1 MLPLPLLKR
10 MVVHSFLMVPVTPA
24 GGQRTASVTC
34 RSWLDVGQT
43 LVDPTV
49 QPTNC
54 ELDQRTARL
63 VDLVGVKI
71 ADIQVQVLG
80 PVTVIRDGEPLRLPA
95 RQLALVALAALSE
108 RREVTF
114 ARLGEAF
121 GTDGRPPREATLR
134 GYISELRT
142 ALGGYPALPPARHG
156 VVRLGVARENIDYR
170 KLRGLL
176 ALTKGRPAAERLP
189 LLRQAHDLWQPGR
202 LWDGLGDAQVDNEV
216 RQLQDQRRTMLL
228 ELVAVNL
235 ELGETAQAVADAE
248 AAADLWPRDEMVARC
263 LWKALVS
270 AGRGPDIQRDLDRRG
285 RVSREARAD
294 AKELIAAA
302 HRHGPVSLPTSLET
316 PRQLPPAMTVLHGRG
331 EELARLD
338 ALTAGREGPRVAAV
352 IGLPGVGKTLLSRTW
367 ARRAEQRFPDGTLH
381 VDLHGYSDLAPKSAD
396 EVLGLFVRALG
407 GNPDGASFDQLLAM
421 YRTKLAGLAV
431 LVVLDNAVDF
441 MQVKALLATGPESR
455 TLVTSRSSLITSET
469 VGGFYEIVLQPVT
482 SETGLAIL
490 REAVG
495 AERVRRDSIAA
506 RHLVERCGGL
516 PLALKLVAAQ
526 ARRRTHYS
534 LEALLKE
541 LELMDLSDQ
550 GHELRKTIGWS
561 VAALPPEAVLML
573 HVLGVHPGPS
583 IDADVAAY
591 LAGISRRQAMRAID
605 DLLDSN
611 LVHSVE
617 DNRFA
622 LHDVIREY
630 ATSEAL
636 GEHATVNPDAVRETL
651 LKYLL
656 WAGAEGDRRLNSGR
670 EVPMEAPDPRAPLPG
685 FAGKEEAMVWF
696 AREHEVFLAVLQN
709 SAFAKWPAY
718 RWMLPIV
725 LCAFQTRAGHWAAA
739 EQLLT
744 QARDVDKQDMPDRE
758 GHWVDAVVLRLLG
771 LIQRKRGRYESAIV
785 NIGQSLDRCV
795 RYGFPLDQAHA
806 HQQLSVVHEDREQ
819 WPEAL
824 QHSMSAYRIYKDFDD
839 YRGIAHTLNAWISAK
854 LHSGS
859 PEEALDYGSKAL
871 AAAEQADD
879 SYGLGS
885 IHRNLLRCHQ
895 ALGRHTEAI
904 KHAQAAIHLYRN
916 DSPVNEAYVQ
926 IQLAESYRLRDLHDL
941 RRTALG
947 RARFLLTN
955 LTDRRDHRT
964 TLTRLNDELAA
975 MHQEAGR

>member
-1 MLPLPLLKR
+1 MKL
-10 MVVHSFLMVPVTPA
+10 
-24 GGQRTASVTC
+24 
-34 RSWLDVGQT
+34 
-43 LVDPTV
+43 
-49 QPTNC
+49 
-54 ELDQRTARL
+54 
-63 VDLVGVKI
+63 

-108 RREVTF
+108 KSEVTF

-121 GTDGRPPREATLR
+121 GANGRPPREATLR

-142 ALGGYPALPPARHG
+142 ALGGYPALPPARLG
-156 VVRLGVARENIDYR
+156 VIRLGIARDNIDYR
-170 KLRGLL
+170 KLRDLL
-176 ALTKGRPAAERLP
+176 VLAKGRPAAERLP

-202 LWDGLGDAQVDNEV
+202 LWDGLGNAQVDDEI
-216 RQLQDQRRTMLL
+216 RQLQDQRRTMFL
-228 ELVAVNL
+228 ELIAVNL

-248 AAADLWPRDEMVARC
+248 AAAELWPKDEMVARC
-263 LWKALVS
+263 LWKALAS
-270 AGRGPDIQRDLDRRG
+270 AGRGPDIQRDLDQRG
-285 RVSREARAD
+285 RVSREARAA
-294 AKELIAAA
+294 AKELMAAA
-302 HRHGPVSLPTSLET
+302 HRHGPVSLPASLET
-316 PRQLPPAMTVLHGRG
+316 PRQLPPATTVLHGRD
-331 EELARLD
+331 EELAQLD
-338 ALTAGREGPRVAAV
+338 ALTAGRAGPRVAAV
-352 IGLPGVGKTLLSRTW
+352 IGLPGVGKTLLSHTW
-367 ARRAEQRFPDGTLH
+367 ASRAEQRFPDGTLH

-407 GNPDGASFDQLLAM
+407 GNPDGAPFDQLLAM
-421 YRTKLAGLAV
+421 YRTRLAGLAV

-441 MQVKALLATGPESR
+441 MQIKALLATGPESR

-495 AERVRRDSIAA
+495 ADRVHRESRAA
-506 RHLVERCGGL
+506 RDLVERCGGL

-526 ARRRTHYS
+526 ARRRTRYD

-550 GHELRKTIGWS
+550 RHELRRTIGWS
-561 VAALPPEAVLML
+561 VAALPPDAVRML
-573 HVLGVHPGPS
+573 HVMGVHPGPS

-617 DNRFA
+617 DNRFSM
-622 LHDVIREY
+622 HDVIREY
-630 ATSEAL
+630 AVSEAV
-636 GEHATVNPDAVRETL
+636 GENAAVNADVVRETL

-656 WAGAEGDRRLNSGR
+656 WAGAAGDRGLNSGR
-670 EVPMEAPDPRAPLPG
+670 EVPMEAPEPEAPIPK
-685 FAGKEEAMVWF
+685 FAGKEEAMAWF

-718 RWMLPIV
+718 RWMLPML
-725 LCAFQTRAGHWAAA
+725 LCAFQTRAGHWTAA

-744 QARDVDKQDMPDRE
+744 QARDVSKQNLPDLDR
-758 GHWVDAVVLRLLG
+758 HWVDAVVLRLLG
-771 LIQRKRGRYESAIV
+771 LIQRKRGRYEPAIANLRSSV
-785 NIGQSLDRCV
+785 ERCGK
-795 RYGFPLDQAHA
+795 YGFQLDQAHA

-824 QHSMSAYRIYKDFDD
+824 YHSMSAYTIYKDFDD
-839 YRGIAHTLNAWISAK
+839 HRGIAHTLNVWISAK

-871 AAAEQADD
+871 AAAERADD
-879 SYGLGS
+879 GYGLGS
-885 IHRNLLRCHQ
+885 VHRNLLRCQ
-895 ALGRHTEAI
+895 QTLGQHTKAI
-904 KHAQAAIHLYRN
+904 KHAQAAIQLYQG

-926 IQLAESYRLRDLHDL
+926 IQLAESYRFQGLHDL
-941 RRTALG
+941 RRTALE
-947 RARFLLTN
+947 RAKILLTN
-955 LTDRRDHRT
+955 LADRRDHRT
-964 TLTRLNDELAA
+964 TLTTLTDELAGLR
-975 MHQEAGR
+975 QAGC